1 MAHAVSFP
9 TRATSEHRGLAFWM
23 KRSLEELALLR
34 SNPSPDVVHD
44 VRVALRRC
52 RSVASAIEEI
62 DPHPDWQEMRDCA
75 RKLFRSLGELRDAQ
89 VMIEW
94 LKELHP
100 EDDPLKTSLL
110 AALAKAEES
119 SLEQATENAG
129 RFDAKRW
136 KELSRTLGARI
147 RRVPADG
154 DAARCLSLERLEEAK
169 ELHRRAM
176 RTETPKP
183 WHALRIG
190 VKHFRYSVESLLP
203 GLHPGWAESLKRVQ
217 DVLGNIHDLDVLAA
231 ALKRARAE
239 QPGDD
244 GSDWMVR
251 IERRRQQNLETYR
264 QLALGQNNIWQ
275 SWQSGFPREH
285 RLRYAAARIGATRKS
300 LDRKPGRSLSVS
312 RISARL
318 WSQLRASKV
327 DKVFVDAKQR
337 QVLEASARLSGI
349 RAPDAKK
356 PREKSAR
363 TFLLKSPLPP
373 GWSFEEWECVA
384 WAIRFQRSSDPS
396 ARHKRFSKLSA
407 EQQARICLHAGIL
420 RMAVALQKCGVHS
433 GRALHVENLP
443 QGLLLHVVGVEDNP
457 ENDARFSE
465 AKRLLE
471 RSLAKTILIQ
481 SEPEALALADRKQKL
496 DLPKAIAIVQ

>member
-1 MAHAVSFP
+1 MAHALPFP
-9 TRATSEHRGLAFWM
+9 SRAPFEHRGLSFWM
-23 KRSLEELALLR
+23 KRTLEELAVLR
-34 SNPSPDVVHD
+34 ANPSPDAVHD

-89 VMIEW
+89 VMMEW

-100 EDDPLKTSLL
+100 EDDPLKTTLL
-110 AALAKAEES
+110 AALGRIEETAR
-119 SLEQATENAG
+119 EQALQNAG
-129 RFDAKRW
+129 RFDVKRW

-154 DAARCLSLERLEEAK
+154 DAARCLALERLEEAK

-203 GLHPGWAESLKRVQ
+203 SMHSSWAESLKRVQ

-231 ALKRARAE
+231 LLKKARAE
-239 QPGDD
+239 QGGAD
-244 GSDWMVR
+244 GSDWLVR
-251 IERRRQQNLETYR
+251 LERERHENLETYR
-264 QLALGQNNIWQ
+264 QLALGQNSVWQ
-275 SWQSGFPREH
+275 SWQGGFPREH
-285 RLRYAAARIGATRKS
+285 RLRYASARIAATRKS
-300 LDRKPGRSLSVS
+300 MDRKPARSLSVC

-327 DKVFVDAKQR
+327 DKTFLDGKER
-337 QVLEASARLSGI
+337 RVLEAAARLSGI
-349 RAPDAKK
+349 RTPDAKK

-396 ARHKRFSKLSA
+396 ARNKRFSKLSA

-420 RMAVALQKCGVHS
+420 RLAVALQKCGVHS
-433 GRALHVENLP
+433 GAALHLENLP
-443 QGLLLHVVGVEDNP
+443 QGLLLHVAGVEDSPQNA
-457 ENDARFSE
+457 ARFAE

-471 RSLAKTILIQ
+471 RSLAKTLLIQ
-481 SEPEALALADRKQKL
+481 CEPDSPGLAERKQKP
-496 DLPKAIAIVQ
+496 DLPKTISIVQ

>member
-9 TRATSEHRGLAFWM
+9 TRATSEHRGLSFWM
-23 KRSLEELALLR
+23 KRTLEELAGLR
-34 SNPSPDVVHD
+34 SNPSPDAVHD
-44 VRVALRRC
+44 VRVAVRRC

-75 RKLFRSLGELRDAQ
+75 RKLFRTLGELRDAQ

-94 LKELHP
+94 VKELHP
-100 EDDPLKTSLL
+100 EDRALKTSLL
-110 AALAKAEES
+110 TGLVKAEES
-119 SLEQATENAG
+119 SREQAIQNAG
-129 RFDAKRW
+129 RFDVKRW

-154 DAARCLSLERLEEAK
+154 DAARCLALERLEEAK

-203 GLHPGWAESLKRVQ
+203 TLHSGWAESLKRVQ
-217 DVLGNIHDLDVLAA
+217 DILGNIHDLDVLAA
-231 ALKRARAE
+231 MLKKARAE

-244 GSDWMVR
+244 GSDWLTR
-251 IERRRQQNLETYR
+251 IERERHENMETYR
-264 QLALGQNNIWQ
+264 QLALGQNSVWQ
-275 SWQSGFPREH
+275 SWQSGFPRQH
-285 RLRYAAARIGATRKS
+285 RLRYAAARIAATRKS
-300 LDRKPGRSLSVS
+300 LDRKPARSLSVS

-318 WSQLRASKV
+318 WSQLPTNKV
-327 DKVFVDAKQR
+327 DNAFADAKQR
-337 QVLEASARLSGI
+337 RVLEASARLSGI

-373 GWSFEEWECVA
+373 GWSFQEWECVA

-396 ARHKRFSKLSA
+396 ARNKRFSRLSA
-407 EQQARICLHAGIL
+407 EQQAKICLHAGIL
-420 RMAVALQKCGVHS
+420 RMAVALQNCGVHS
-433 GRALHVENLP
+433 GAALHFENLP
-443 QGLLLHVVGVEDNP
+443 QGLLLHVAGVEDNP
-457 ENDARFSE
+457 ENAARFAE

-481 SEPEALALADRKQKL
+481 SEPDSLALADRKQKL
-496 DLPKAIAIVQ
+496 DLPKTISIAQ